1 MSKSS
6 VDSTIDEQDGRDQ
19 DDRDKSS
26 AKIMKRLKALFCFC
40 FKREPRAGEI
50 VEYDP
55 DEYDYI
61 VEKLVVRRVPLAF
74 FAIAADLQDL
84 RRQTPS
90 MSSQSTSSSTVSWSK
105 PTVNVVTQATSTRSV
120 IDRTAYDF
128 TANKALRFDTDGNR
142 VPIMKR
148 QEEAVRCELN
158 THLFGFA
165 SKKNEKSRMAG
176 NSRQLQDP
184 PPSGK
189 LQNNFIIGWSRRHV
203 MSPFRVNRGSFDL
216 VKPQDTI
223 GDAVNGKSLERIE
236 ESLENRFANSAED
249 PEDRD
254 SRSKATVRWRV
265 TVRHRYK
272 SRICSCASVI
282 AFLFIVL
289 SFLTPFFI
297 ISNAGGVWMKNRVH
311 TETPDVH
318 FNYKYLLLAEKDTLK
333 FEAHFYTDKPVKSLR
348 LLLFFNFKLKHLIQ
362 TTIESIGVFDQVLS
376 HETQEI
382 RFFGDLELR
391 QKGLLHSAGLYE
403 TYNETIELSNYTL
416 PELLLHNFYR
426 KCAYVIFVTIQRG
439 TRLGSCLGIINDV
452 LALAVSARI
461 MNERVTWRSGFSRDE
476 AVVVIGEL
484 FYAEN
489 LIYYQ
494 PSVWEELKWAWIQ
507 YLSCLLVFAYVTRHV
522 LVYLFSN
529 RYLNTYIQDHDGALI
544 MSTKSKEKVVAAIRK
559 LFRSSDKIAEQE
571 GASGSTGSP
580 SRRLLN
586 RHHRPDAITPADG
599 PLPENPDGTHV
610 DRPCFFKAK
619 KSTKE
624 NECKAACDVGLR
636 RLMKEFNRVQR
647 AQRHS
652 DSAFTAE
659 LVNDNVFEWFVRLHK
674 IDPDSK
680 LAADMRELKIPHILL
695 HVVFP
700 KEFPFA
706 PPFMRVISP
715 RIEQGFVMHGGAIC
729 MELLTPRGWC
739 CAYSVESMIM
749 QFAAS
754 VVKGQAQVA
763 RKSKPNKEYNRQ
775 LAEESFK
782 SLVRTHEKYG
792 WVTPPLAE
800 G

>member
-1 MSKSS
+1 MAAIVIFSSS
-6 VDSTIDEQDGRDQ
+6 V
-19 DDRDKSS
+19 
-26 AKIMKRLKALFCFC
+26 
-40 FKREPRAGEI
+40 
-50 VEYDP
+50 
-55 DEYDYI
+55 
-61 VEKLVVRRVPLAF
+61 
-74 FAIAADLQDL
+74 
-84 RRQTPS
+84 
-90 MSSQSTSSSTVSWSK
+90 
-105 PTVNVVTQATSTRSV
+105 
-120 IDRTAYDF
+120 AY
-128 TANKALRFDTDGNR
+128 
-142 VPIMKR
+142 
-148 QEEAVRCELN
+148 
-158 THLFGFA
+158 
-165 SKKNEKSRMAG
+165 
-176 NSRQLQDP
+176 
-184 PPSGK
+184 
-189 LQNNFIIGWSRRHV
+189 
-203 MSPFRVNRGSFDL
+203 
-216 VKPQDTI
+216 
-223 GDAVNGKSLERIE
+223 
-236 ESLENRFANSAED
+236 
-249 PEDRD
+249 
-254 SRSKATVRWRV
+254 
-265 TVRHRYK
+265 RYK

-318 FNYKYLLLAEKDTLK
+318 FNYKYLLLAEVDPYEEPVVCTTFKTYKENEIEDRCMLIKVRETDLNGDGQKDTLK

-426 KCAYVIFVTIQRG
+426 KF
-439 TRLGSCLGIINDV
+439 
-452 LALAVSARI
+452 SARI

-529 RYLNTYIQDHDGALI
+529 RYLNTYIVRPWTNI